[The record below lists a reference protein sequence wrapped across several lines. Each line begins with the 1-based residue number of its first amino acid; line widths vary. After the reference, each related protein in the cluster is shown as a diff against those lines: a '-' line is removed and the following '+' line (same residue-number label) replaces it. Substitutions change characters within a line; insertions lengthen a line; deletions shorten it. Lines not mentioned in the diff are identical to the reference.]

1 MLRLQ
6 RISTADKE
14 LYDFMEQ
21 LMIASFPP
29 EEYRALD
36 QLRLYTDTQPAFHNN
51 VILDDETPIG
61 LFTYWDFGAFCY
73 GEHFAID
80 PARRNGGYGKRAL
93 EELCRIVH
101 PRPIVLGRRVWV
113 GSNST
118 ILQGVTIGDDA
129 IVAAGAVVTRDV
141 PARTIVGGVPA
152 KVIKRI

>member
-51 VILDDETPIG
+51 VILDDEAPIG

-101 PRPIVLGRRVWV
+101 PRPIVLEVWD
-113 GSNST
+113 NPYR
-118 ILQGVTIGDDA
+118 QPPYKPGDGYLPMQIMAYGD
-129 IVAAGAVVTRDV
+129 IDPEQSFEKVRDCIYRHV
-141 PARTIVGGVPA
+141 YGL
-152 KVIKRI
+152 